1 MFLLTSK
8 ERWQRKYGNLLK
20 SGRTFHVIV
29 AAFVFIAVMGILAA
43 IAIPAYQDYVHR
55 AKVAQATAAAQP
67 TRDKIKQ
74 FAVREKSFPNSNLE
88 AGLPGEL
95 SVDQVS
101 SLTVS
106 ENGVL
111 TATLLG
117 EEGSPLDGKTLVWI
131 PSLQGSSVKWD
142 CSGGTLPARLR
153 SKQCRAGSFSA
164 QQSPQAL
171 EASHWVTSGDG
182 LTRIRLPSNW
192 KQLPELTETGSV
204 EYGNAHREQYAL
216 VISEPKADFSS
227 TVDLPAY
234 NEIVMNQNY
243 QDKLTGLNL
252 EFMGQ
257 VSFNGLK
264 GFKYIVRGGVDNIR
278 VVYLHTV
285 LEGKDHFHQVMF
297 WTLPTRW
304 ADSAEVYEAA
314 LTTFAECG
322 GDCGNL

>member
-8 ERWQRKYGNLLK
+8 ERWQRKCGNVVTSGGTLL
-20 SGRTFHVIV
+20 VIV

-43 IAIPAYQDYVHR
+43 IAIPSYQDYVHR
-55 AKVAQATAAAQP
+55 ANVAQVTAAAQP
-67 TRDKIKQ
+67 TRDKIEQ

-111 TATLLG
+111 TATLRG
-117 EEGSPLDGKTLVWI
+117 KEGSPLDGQTLVWI
-131 PSLQGSSVKWD
+131 PSPQGSSVKWD

-153 SKQCRAGSFSA
+153 SKQCRTGPFST
-164 QQSPQAL
+164 QQAPQ
-171 EASHWVTSGDG
+171 ASHWVTSEDG
-182 LTRIRLPSNW
+182 LTKIRLPGNW
-192 KQLPELTETGSV
+192 KQLPELTEIGTI
-204 EYGNAHREQYAL
+204 EYGNAYREQYLL

-234 NEIVMNQNY
+234 NEIVLNQNF
-243 QDKLTGLNL
+243 QGNVTGLNL

-264 GFKYIVRGGVDNIR
+264 GFKYIVRGEVDNIR
-278 VVYLHTV
+278 IVYLHTA
-285 LEGKDHFHQVMF
+285 LEGKDHFHQVLF